1 MALAML
7 LVTAGREE
15 LSVPNVHALSNRGP
29 QLQEMRRWRATVA
42 LCPFGRGL
50 GKGGTHGLLCFAL
63 SSQRHRSISL
73 SVSFLFSSLS
83 QAQDSTLFCVR
94 FFLHARVACFLSFPS
109 HQMHTSRLR
118 FNGHGTIV
126 MIDFITI

>member
-7 LVTAGREE
+7 LATAGREE

-83 QAQDSTLFCVR
+83 SSRLDFILCT
-94 FFLHARVACFLSFPS
+94 FFLACSRGVLSFFPFS
-109 HQMHTSRLR
+109 SNAYLTA
-118 FNGHGTIV
+118 TI
-126 MIDFITI
+126 